1 MLIIHVVSFSNT
13 LLKYHCH
20 SHHYSL
26 TIVVCSNIV
35 QSYIY
40 IHIMDILISVGVGVS
55 PCTYIYMYCPY
66 LCWNKLCPFVLNLMS
81 SKYKISIISSSLLLL
96 LLLYLRF
103 VHSLYLRPSSL
114 YYNNTMSK
122 RLAKHKNVM
131 GVFHHTRTL
140 NNSFTRY
147 CATADSP
154 PSFANW
160 RSSTIYCLENC
171 CHKCQYM
178 HHCFCSIILLLLLS
192 A

>member
-1 MLIIHVVSFSNT
+1 
-13 LLKYHCH
+13 
-20 SHHYSL
+20 
-26 TIVVCSNIV
+26 
-35 QSYIY
+35 
-40 IHIMDILISVGVGVS
+40 MDLILISVGVGVS

-140 NNSFTRY
+140 NNSFTRFHLRCITHANIIIIPLHY